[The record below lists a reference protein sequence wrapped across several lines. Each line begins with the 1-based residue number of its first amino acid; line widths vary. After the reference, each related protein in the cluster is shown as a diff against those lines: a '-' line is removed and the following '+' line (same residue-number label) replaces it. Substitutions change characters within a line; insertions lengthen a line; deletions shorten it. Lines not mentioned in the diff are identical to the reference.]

1 MRLSSFAATDVGLQR
16 AGNEDSHLRG
26 RTVFAVADGLGGHQG
41 GEVAS
46 AMAVERLGALDGRS
60 FAEPTQA
67 AAALADAIADA
78 NRAILERGV
87 ADQGLW
93 GMGTTVTAAA
103 VVRDPEGRPSM
114 PGAHVPGP
122 GGSSV
127 APVRRRYLTGPLVLQ
142 LAHVGDSRAY
152 LLRGDG
158 PPRQLT
164 TDHTVVAE
172 LVRRGRLTP
181 QQAAS
186 HPERSILTRAVGLD
200 PNVQVEQP
208 APLGLQPGDQVL
220 LCSDGLTETVADEQ
234 LAQVLAGQ
242 ADGDDAC
249 QALIAAANAAG
260 GPDNITVVLLRVAG

>member
-103 VVRDPEGRPSM
+103 VVGD
-114 PGAHVPGP
+114 
-122 GGSSV
+122 
-127 APVRRRYLTGPLVLQ
+127 LVLQ

-164 TDHTVVAE
+164 TDHTVVGE

-208 APLGLQPGDQVL
+208 APLGLQPDDQVL

>member
-16 AGNEDSHLRG
+16 AGNEDSHLHG

-60 FAEPTQA
+60 FAEPEQA

-103 VVRDPEGRPSM
+103 VVGD
-114 PGAHVPGP
+114 
-122 GGSSV
+122 
-127 APVRRRYLTGPLVLQ
+127 LVLQ

-172 LVRRGRLTP
+172 LVRLGRLTP

-234 LAQVLAGQ
+234 LAEVLAGQ

>member
-103 VVRDPEGRPSM
+103 VAGDP
-114 PGAHVPGP
+114 
-122 GGSSV
+122 
-127 APVRRRYLTGPLVLQ
+127 VLQ

-164 TDHTVVAE
+164 TDHTVVGE

>member
-1 MRLSSFAATDVGLQR
+1 MRLSSFAATDVGRQR
-16 AGNEDSHLRG
+16 SGNEDSLLRG
-26 RTVFAVADGLGGHQG
+26 STVFAVADGLGGHQG

-46 AMAVERLGALDGRS
+46 AMAVERLAALDGRA
-60 FAEPTQA
+60 FAEPAEA
-67 AAALADAIADA
+67 AQALADAIGDA

-87 ADQGLW
+87 ADPNLW

-103 VVRDPEGRPSM
+103 VVAD
-114 PGAHVPGP
+114 
-122 GGSSV
+122 
-127 APVRRRYLTGPLVLQ
+127 LVLQ

-152 LLRGDG
+152 LLRGEG

-164 TDHTVVAE
+164 TDHTVVGE

-181 QQAAS
+181 RQAAA
-186 HPERSILTRAVGLD
+186 HPERSVLTRAVGLD
-200 PNVQVEQP
+200 PDVPVEQP
-208 APLGLQPGDQVL
+208 APLELQPGDQVL

-234 LAQVLAGQ
+234 LAAVLAGE
-242 ADGDDAC
+242 ADGEEAC